1 VGAAAADRRL
11 RSTLVVAERTP
22 SGAGDDVGGD
32 VPDADRLE
40 EDWNRA
46 LDVASEAVSDSSR
59 AHLLCPEEVSHRSES
74 IRGQRKWLSGFGPA
88 LRKLFAQRKRPAE

>member
-1 VGAAAADRRL
+1 VGRPPLIVVYA
-11 RSTLVVAERTP
+11 STLAVAERMP
-22 SGAGDDVGGD
+22 SGAGDHVGED

-59 AHLLCPEEVSHRSES
+59 ADLLSAEDVSRQSES
-74 IRGQRKWLSGFGPA
+74 VRGQRKWLSGFGPA
-88 LRKLFAQRKRPAE
+88 LRKLFPRRKRPE